1 MANRFMVLL
10 VVLTRAALV
19 LQIGSELAIAMS
31 SRVTGRGLS
40 VRIVWQKVVFA
51 SGLEWRLVAP
61 RAMQLDWNQLPC
73 AL

>member
-1 MANRFMVLL
+1 MLL
-10 VVLTRAALV
+10 VVLRRAALV

-51 SGLEWRLVAP
+51 PGLEWRLVAP

>member
-1 MANRFMVLL
+1 MLL

-61 RAMQLDWNQLPC
+61 RAMPLDWNQLPC

>member
-1 MANRFMVLL
+1 MVLL

>member
-1 MANRFMVLL
+1 MVLL

-40 VRIVWQKVVFA
+40 VRIVWQKVVFS

>member
-31 SRVTGRGLS
+31 SRVTCRGLS